1 MHPSP
6 CHRSKDRHR
15 HRQCIES
22 FDYFVLAGIGLIA
35 TPVRYQRKTAS
46 SPLILAL
53 LLIMFIAKI
62 LMKQGKTRLS
72 GLLVLSSVWLVF
84 SLIILFGGGL
94 DNINV
99 LFYVSWTV
107 LAGLL
112 FGERATLWVTV
123 ISIFGGLGVGFDG
136 GL

>member
-1 MHPSP
+1 MHPRP

-22 FDYFVLAGIGLIA
+22 FDSFVLAGIGLIA
-35 TPVRYQRKTAS
+35 TPFLYQRKTAS
-46 SPLILAL
+46 ITLILAL